1 MHEKET
7 WKIKQIC
14 RDIARRYEILWQ
26 ILLVRLPAV
35 IIVRSASVMILLLR
49 LTVCRIYGVTS
60 FNTTSNPRS
69 KDLNKTDG
77 SNSDWTKNART
88 RSPMRYY
95 NSDNKTVEELWDKIF
110 NQPSSAN
117 GGSNN
122 TVAEAIQQAKKQLE
136 ELRKTSN
143 KAVSNQKE
151 HIKKLSE
158 QMRSKDGQLQSVDKE
173 LGWLV
178 DENKKLKDEFQ
189 DTDKRYRQ
197 KEDEVARL
205 TQLLRERDFML
216 QQKQEYVSSSY
227 WKFYISLFQPQLPD
241 VVLSSIVAIVVKC
254 CIDFMVSIF
263 QTSG

>member
-1 MHEKET
+1 MTNPLGSSTGRYHCPKC
-7 WKIKQIC
+7 K
-14 RDIARRYEILWQ
+14 RDDLVTAFDSLSDLRRHVLQHHIE
-26 ILLVRLPAV
+26 
-35 IIVRSASVMILLLR
+35 
-49 LTVCRIYGVTS
+49 
-60 FNTTSNPRS
+60 PRS

-77 SNSDWTKNART
+77 FNSDWTKNART

-117 GGSNN
+117 SGSNN

-173 LGWLV
+173 LGCLA
-178 DENKKLKDEFQ
+178 DENKRLKDEFQ

-216 QQKQEYVSSSY
+216 QQKQEYVSSSHS
-227 WKFYISLFQPQLPD
+227 KFTIGRGVLNSYSSPSLSYGFND
-241 VVLSSIVAIVVKC
+241 IVVKC
-254 CIDFMVSIF
+254 CVDFMVSMF
-263 QTSG
+263 